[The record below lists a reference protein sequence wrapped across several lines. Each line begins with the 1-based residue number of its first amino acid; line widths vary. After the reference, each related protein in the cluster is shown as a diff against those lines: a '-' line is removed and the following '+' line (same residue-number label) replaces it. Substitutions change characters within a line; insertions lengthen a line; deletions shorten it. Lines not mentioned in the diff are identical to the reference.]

1 MYACI
6 VIYIHMSYLYHS
18 INLEIIHKP
27 FSNIRNNT
35 INFVYCRAV
44 KYQADSSSTNV
55 ISCRGTILHKTRTI
69 SWQSANPC
77 KILQS
82 LGMLTV
88 WVMKSTRKVLY
99 LGWSC
104 VKRLSCAFA
113 RLPQKL
119 SIQIKSAKVEQRNML
134 VTKAKPVLL
143 SSLALSC
150 ICTTQKNQSE
160 KH

>member
-1 MYACI
+1 MHACI
-6 VIYIHMSYLYHS
+6 FIYIHMSYLYHS

-35 INFVYCRAV
+35 IIY
-44 KYQADSSSTNV
+44 YQFCLLSSSK
-55 ISCRGTILHKTRTI
+55 ISGRFKQYKCDILSRDNTPQNSHHIMTV
-69 SWQSANPC
+69 SQS
-77 KILQS
+77 LQS

-150 ICTTQKNQSE
+150 ICKTQKNQSE